1 MADKFKPGDEVSWDS
16 SQGKVRGKVEKTVTR
31 PTRIKGHVAKAS
43 PDDPQFLVKSGKT
56 GAKAVHKPRELK
68 KA

>member
-1 MADKFKPGDEVSWDS
+1 MADKFKPGDDVSWDS
-16 SQGKVRGKVEKTVTR
+16 SQGRVRGKVEKKVTR

-43 PDDPQFLVKSGKT
+43 PDDPQYVVESGKT